1 MAVTETYSFVGQN
14 RPNIPMDVDAIL
26 DYTFDWTDWLAA
38 ISDTILTRTVTAVGV
53 QVPTTILAGTVVT
66 VWAHSG
72 TDQTVASITCRIT
85 TAGGR
90 QDERTIYLLVQ
101 ER

>member
-1 MAVTETYSFVGQN
+1 MITETFSFVGQY
-14 RPNIPMDVDAIL
+14 RPSIPMDPSAIL
-26 DYTFDWTDWLAA
+26 DYTFDWTDWLTG
-38 ISDTILTRTVTAVGV
+38 IGDTIATRTITATNV
-53 QVPTTILAGTVVT
+53 QVPTSSVNGMLVT

-72 TDQTVASITCRIT
+72 VPGSVASITCRIT